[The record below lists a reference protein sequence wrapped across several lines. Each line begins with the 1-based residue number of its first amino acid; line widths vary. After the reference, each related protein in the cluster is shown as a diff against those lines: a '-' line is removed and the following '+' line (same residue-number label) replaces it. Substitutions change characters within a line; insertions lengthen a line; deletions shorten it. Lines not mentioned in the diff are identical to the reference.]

1 MPLFFFIT
9 VPAETTGCAPHRST
23 SEEELTGVEKRM
35 VGGMGTLGEKGEE
48 KDGKSGVM
56 GRVK

>member
-1 MPLFFFIT
+1 MALFFFIT
-9 VPAETTGCAPHRST
+9 VPPETTGRAPHRST

-35 VGGMGTLGEKGEE
+35 VGGTGERGEE
-48 KDGKSGVM
+48 RDGKSRVM